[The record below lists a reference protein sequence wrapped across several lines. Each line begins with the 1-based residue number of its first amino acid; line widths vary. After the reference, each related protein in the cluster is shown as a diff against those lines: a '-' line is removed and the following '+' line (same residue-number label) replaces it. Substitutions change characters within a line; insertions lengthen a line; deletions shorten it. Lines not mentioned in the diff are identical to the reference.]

1 MNGVLGERFFKR
13 IFAPRNFFI
22 HPSVMINIRLT
33 GYKPDSFM
41 QDEKDQLSEEIQES
55 PDIQPAAEESEVK
68 EETLVEETVI
78 EEDRGAHDDYDW
90 TLSKRDA
97 FSYTAE
103 ELKRYEKE
111 YEDSMQA
118 ITESEVVS
126 GKISAISES
135 DVILDI
141 NFKSDGLV
149 PLSEFRGDGE
159 INVGDLVDVYVEQQ
173 EDERGQLVLSRRKA
187 KLLRTWESLVDSY
200 DNGTI
205 IKGTVVSKTK
215 GGLIVDAGGLET
227 FLPGSQIDIKPI
239 IDYDSYVGKTMEFK
253 VVKINEKIKNAVV
266 SHKALIESDLAEQ
279 REHIISSLEKGQV
292 LEGIVKNLTDF
303 GAFMDLGG
311 VDGLLYITDIS
322 WGRINHPS
330 EVLELNQK
338 INVVVLDFDENK
350 KRISLGLKQLQAHP
364 WDVLGEEVKEGSTVK
379 GKIVNIEDYGAFL
392 EITPGVEGLIHVSE
406 VTWSNQPI
414 NARDY
419 FTLGQEFESKVVT
432 IDREERKMSLSLK
445 QLMKDPWSDIQS
457 RFPLN
462 SRHSGEV
469 KNLTPYGVFVELE
482 DGIGGM
488 VHISDLSWTKRYSHP
503 SEFTKVGDNIEVVIL
518 EIDQDSRKL
527 SLGHK
532 QIEENPWDTFESV
545 FPIGSYHE
553 ATIVRRDD
561 KGGTVQ
567 LPYGLEAFAPGR
579 HLRKE
584 DGSNANVDET
594 LTFKVIE
601 FSRDD
606 KRILVSH
613 TRYLEDIQREAEG
626 AVKKEV
632 TAQRKKTQN
641 VIRDQQSKVE
651 RTTLGELD
659 VFSQL
664 KEQLSEAQAEK
675 TAAKKE
681 AETKPPVAEVAP
693 EAAEESV
700 VETPVEE
707 VVEAEVSAPEVTTEA
722 SEEEAVKVE
731 EPAVEEVVAET
742 SAEEVVEEA
751 VAKTPVEDSTDEVK
765 ADDLKK
771 IEGIGPKIQQIL
783 RDAGI
788 GTFEKLS
795 SSDVD
800 QIREILL
807 AAGSRYKMFDPTT
820 WPEQAKL
827 AAAGDWDALKELQ
840 DSLQGGKR

>member
-1 MNGVLGERFFKR
+1 
-13 IFAPRNFFI
+13 
-22 HPSVMINIRLT
+22 
-33 GYKPDSFM
+33 
-41 QDEKDQLSEEIQES
+41 
-55 PDIQPAAEESEVK
+55 
-68 EETLVEETVI
+68 
-78 EEDRGAHDDYDW
+78 
-90 TLSKRDA
+90 
-97 FSYTAE
+97 
-103 ELKRYEKE
+103 
-111 YEDSMQA
+111 
-118 ITESEVVS
+118 
-126 GKISAISES
+126 
-135 DVILDI
+135 
-141 NFKSDGLV
+141 
-149 PLSEFRGDGE
+149 
-159 INVGDLVDVYVEQQ
+159 
-173 EDERGQLVLSRRKA
+173 
-187 KLLRTWESLVDSY
+187 
-200 DNGTI
+200 
-205 IKGTVVSKTK
+205 
-215 GGLIVDAGGLET
+215 
-227 FLPGSQIDIKPI
+227 
-239 IDYDSYVGKTMEFK
+239 
-253 VVKINEKIKNAVV
+253 
-266 SHKALIESDLAEQ
+266 
-279 REHIISSLEKGQV
+279 
-292 LEGIVKNLTDF
+292 
-303 GAFMDLGG
+303 MDLGG

-445 QLMKDPWSDIQS
+445 QLTKDPWSDIQS

-584 DGSNANVDET
+584 DGSNANLDET

-632 TAQRKKTQN
+632 TAQRKKTQK
-641 VIRDQQSKVE
+641 VMRDQQSKVE

-681 AETKPPVAEVAP
+681 ADTKPPVEEVAP
-693 EAAEESV
+693 KAVEESV
-700 VETPVEE
+700 VESPVEE
-707 VVEAEVSAPEVTTEA
+707 VL
-722 SEEEAVKVE
+722 KVE

-742 SAEEVVEEA
+742 PAEEVVEEA
-751 VAKTPVEDSTDEVK
+751 VAKTPVKDTTDEVK

-783 RDAGI
+783 GDAGI

-795 SSDVD
+795 NSDVE

-807 AAGSRYKMFDPTT
+807 TAGSRYKMFDPTT
-820 WPEQAKL
+820 WPEQAKF
-827 AAAGDWDALKELQ
+827 AAAGEWDALKELQ